1 MAGRRSVE
9 RSKAGLSR
17 ELQVIRERHLSDPS
31 RGGSCE
37 YPKYEREEA
46 LQLSEQVGVT
56 AAVELVRASR
66 SSLTR
71 WRVRLD
77 SYEMTGNRQ
86 WEVLT
91 GRDQMLMVICYF
103 IFPDADAD
111 EVAAFIYRNGGRL
124 YSRPAIYK

>member
-1 MAGRRSVE
+1 MAGRRSAE

-31 RGGSCE
+31 RGGSRG
-37 YPKYEREEA
+37 YPKYEQEEV
-46 LQLSEQVGVT
+46 LQLAKQVGVT
-56 AAVELVRASR
+56 AAAELVRASLR
-66 SSLTR
+66 SLQR

-91 GRDQMLMVICYF
+91 GRDQLLIVVLLHL
-103 IFPDADAD
+103 P
-111 EVAAFIYRNGGRL
+111 
-124 YSRPAIYK
+124 